1 MSHENHVRDEG
12 LRSLV
17 VELERR
23 RRRIAR
29 AQQSF
34 ATIADAYSLV
44 LADLKSASG
53 RKSDPAPSGG
63 EATTTA

>member
-1 MSHENHVRDEG
+1 MSHENHVRDE

-29 AQQSF
+29 AQQSY
-34 ATIADAYSLV
+34 ATIAGAYSLV
-44 LADLKSASG
+44 LADLRAAASG
-53 RKSDPAPSGG
+53 ESDPATRG
-63 EATTTA
+63 ETTAA